1 MDSIISM
8 MNIFDYIKLLDFFKL
23 LDDDAHVRLSAISQI
38 RQYPKGSVLYYEDD
52 ANDKIFFLVEGLLKT
67 YKVDRCDN
75 EIFLRYIYNNRLITE
90 ISSLNN
96 HEIHCYA
103 NTEFVEDSVVLE
115 INYELF
121 KKHFIQTGLLT
132 DNFIEEIANHTR
144 ELHCILNR
152 ELIFDATAR
161 VAHMLSNNLERFN
174 KFKRHEVST
183 MLNIQPETLSRIL
196 TKLKQKN
203 IIEFDKTDII
213 IIDEGQ
219 LQNTF
224 TGNNGLKYAE

>member
-1 MDSIISM
+1 
-8 MNIFDYIKLLDFFKL
+8 
-23 LDDDAHVRLSAISQI
+23 
-38 RQYPKGSVLYYEDD
+38 
-52 ANDKIFFLVEGLLKT
+52 
-67 YKVDRCDN
+67 
-75 EIFLRYIYNNRLITE
+75 
-90 ISSLNN
+90 
-96 HEIHCYA
+96 
-103 NTEFVEDSVVLE
+103 
-115 INYELF
+115 
-121 KKHFIQTGLLT
+121 
-132 DNFIEEIANHTR
+132 
-144 ELHCILNR
+144 
-152 ELIFDATAR
+152 
-161 VAHMLSNNLERFN
+161 MLSNNLERFN

>member
-1 MDSIISM
+1 
-8 MNIFDYIKLLDFFKL
+8 
-23 LDDDAHVRLSAISQI
+23 
-38 RQYPKGSVLYYEDD
+38 
-52 ANDKIFFLVEGLLKT
+52 
-67 YKVDRCDN
+67 
-75 EIFLRYIYNNRLITE
+75 
-90 ISSLNN
+90 
-96 HEIHCYA
+96 
-103 NTEFVEDSVVLE
+103 
-115 INYELF
+115 
-121 KKHFIQTGLLT
+121 
-132 DNFIEEIANHTR
+132 
-144 ELHCILNR
+144 LHCILNR

-161 VAHMLSNNLERFN
+161 VTHMLSNNLERFN